1 MALVDYSETLFTRRG
16 SFVIMVV
23 SYILNMDREEAI
35 KKFEERFKELGLNWR
50 VVRVYL
56 ADLIEELQ
64 DNG

>member
-1 MALVDYSETLFTRRG
+1 M
-16 SFVIMVV
+16 VI